1 MGQTLSHGVYLPNEG
16 ERNCYAGLASNW
28 QILNTAVGAIAE
40 KAPLVH
46 THTVSQIT
54 DFPAYGTT
62 AGTICAGNDSRLSDA
77 RTPVAHTH
85 TKSDVTDLFNSANT
99 WTASNTYSN
108 GQLRIKAISQ
118 EIGVIPT
125 SDRVQFVSFNGKND
139 EQIGIIGVWYYNS
152 GRTEMK
158 LYVSDKYKD
167 GVKDPTGTKTTETL
181 SFGMASDG
189 NKFFAFEGKLR
200 TSLYPFTTNFYNIG
214 SSDNQ
219 WNNLYAKNYYYNGTA
234 WGLDKENVWTTNQ
247 IISSSSNKSFTI
259 KNTAY
264 TLGETT
270 PSANKII
277 GSLAF
282 KDFNNE
288 NAAYIDIGHYVSGE
302 IYSRWLARYKFA
314 NGVKSTTGATVNA
327 AVDLGL
333 TNSGD
338 CFFRP
343 YPNGSLELGDST
355 HKWKSLNG
363 INPGALSLPSDNYST
378 ANLDPTNWNTTG
390 SENTYTAPSDGWLGV
405 QVQSA
410 DALDLSGQY
419 VFIGRTTGGTNF
431 YSQSVLSHIVGTW
444 ISGKLTG
451 CVLIPVISGKTYAIR
466 IKIGKTQ
473 QEGSIIYARFYTC
486 LGNV

>member
-1 MGQTLSHGVYLPNEG
+1 MGQTLTHGIYLPDEG
-16 ERNCYAGLASNW
+16 ERNCYSGLAANW
-28 QILNTAVGAIAE
+28 QLLDSSVGTIAEHTSALSE

-46 THTVSQIT
+46 THSKADIT
-54 DFPAYGTT
+54 DFPALATVATSGSYNDLSNIPASFTPASHTHGNITNDGKVGTT
-62 AGTICAGNDSRLSDA
+62 ADKPLITGTGGVVQAGSFGNQANTFCEGNDSRLSDA

-85 TKSDVTDLFNSANT
+85 TKSDVTDLFNSDFIPSANN
-99 WTASNTYSN
+99 S
-108 GQLRIKAISQ
+108 
-118 EIGVIPT
+118 
-125 SDRVQFVSFNGKND
+125 
-139 EQIGIIGVWYYNS
+139 YN
-152 GRTEMK
+152 
-158 LYVSDKYKD
+158 L
-167 GVKDPTGTKTTETL
+167 
-181 SFGMASDG
+181 
-189 NKFFAFEGKLR
+189 
-200 TSLYPFTTNFYNIG
+200 G
-214 SSDNQ
+214 SSTYQ

-270 PSANKII
+270 PSANKVI

-343 YPNGSLELGDST
+343 YSNGSHELGDST

-363 INPGALSLPSDNYST
+363 INPGALSLPSGG
-378 ANLDPTNWNTTG
+378 TT
-390 SENTYTAPSDGWLGV
+390 ENTDWFNVAGDILPTGRNATDFTGGQNFFTPAKDGWLALTIIQCSSISVWCDTLKYGMSV
-405 QVQSA
+405 A
-410 DALDLSGQY
+410 APDASLNRQL
-419 VFIGRTTGGTNF
+419 
-431 YSQSVLSHIVGTW
+431 IVPVVANMVYEIR
-444 ISGKLTG
+444 ISGNSWFSAR
-451 CVLIPVISGKTYAIR
+451 LIMPK
-466 IKIGKTQ
+466 
-473 QEGSIIYARFYTC
+473 
-486 LGNV
+486 GNV